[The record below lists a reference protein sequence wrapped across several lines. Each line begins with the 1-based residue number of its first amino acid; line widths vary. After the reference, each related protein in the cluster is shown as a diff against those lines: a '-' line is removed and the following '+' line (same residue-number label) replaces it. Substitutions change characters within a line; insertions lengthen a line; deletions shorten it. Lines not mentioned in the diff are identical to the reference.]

1 MQVRLAR
8 FRFLENGQ
16 EGNFSVVP
24 VLDGFPANSSP
35 GELESPSS
43 LVVVLIISWVDSQRD
58 KGIWEAAIRFGS

>member
-16 EGNFSVVP
+16 EGNLFIAP
-24 VLDGFPANSSP
+24 GFDRLPANSSP
-35 GELESPSS
+35 GELEPSSS